1 MDTNWAKTSTLGH
14 SRHRLIVSR
23 EQIRLNQSTTNVSCK
38 DSRIGASHL
47 KHLVGATSS
56 KPLAPV
62 LAKLAASALIIASA
76 GFGAYYAGSLGAE
89 QGPLLAVLSIAMAIG
104 LEVAKPFSIAMA
116 FEACRSSHICQGVA
130 VALLGIVAISYS
142 LSAELSLWATM
153 RSDRIA
159 MRAAESNVATS
170 ARDQYQRAKLELDG
184 LPSARPAAELQSLI
198 DGVLIDPRAG
208 GCAEINGKYTREHCA
223 QVAEWKAEQARSERR
238 DQLQHTIREAERV
251 FASGS
256 VVKTADPGATA
267 LATYLAIFGL
277 KVEPGLLTELL
288 ILVGVVAS
296 ELGSAL
302 SLVLVQAVSGG
313 ATESQMPGSRQTLNS
328 APEPEPVVQ
337 VVHPTKTDDAASC
350 EKVKAAILNQLEQ
363 RGGSLGKSERGIAAL
378 IGASRPTVRRAIN
391 GLVIAG
397 LIAAEASRNGTMLRL
412 VT

>member
-1 MDTNWAKTSTLGH
+1 M
-14 SRHRLIVSR
+14 
-23 EQIRLNQSTTNVSCK
+23 LNQSTTNVSCK
-38 DSRIGASHL
+38 DSRIGASRV
-47 KHLVGATSS
+47 KRLVRATSS
-56 KPLAPV
+56 KPLAPT
-62 LAKLAASALIIASA
+62 LAKLAAASLITASA

-104 LEVAKPFSIAMA
+104 LELAKPFSVAAA
-116 FEACRSSHICQGVA
+116 FEGFRSSRICQGVA

-142 LSAELSLWATM
+142 LSAELSLWASM

-159 MRAAESNVATS
+159 VRAAESNVAIG

-184 LPSARPAAELQSLI
+184 LPPARPSAELQSLI

-208 GCAEINGKYTREHCA
+208 GCMTIDGKFTREQCPK
-223 QVAEWKAEQARSERR
+223 VVEWKADQARGQRRAQLEQAI
-238 DQLQHTIREAERV
+238 HHAEAAM
-251 FASGS
+251 ASGP
-256 VVKTADPGATA
+256 VAKTADPGATA

-277 KVEPGLLTELL
+277 KVEPSLLTELL
-288 ILVGVVAS
+288 ILVGVIAL

-302 SLVLVQAVSGG
+302 SLVLVQAVSGST
-313 ATESQMPGSRQTLNS
+313 TEAQIPASRQTLNS

-337 VVHPTKTDDAASC
+337 VVRGQTTDDAATRA
-350 EKVKAAILNQLEQ
+350 KVKAAILNQLEQ
-363 RGGSLGKSERGIAAL
+363 RGGSLGKSERGLAAL

-412 VT
+412 IG